1 MGLFR
6 TSASN
11 YEAPNMPPGTYVM
24 TCVGLKPVTIEWDGQ
39 SSDRLQWSF
48 RLQVPG
54 GNVYTIEKLTDPAK
68 AGPKSMNWQLGAALL
83 GPENMRPDMDI
94 NEVDVLGHSA
104 LGTMGIPT
112 KPDGQPGKFGLVGM
126 VPLPMG
132 MTVPGNGNGAQAPAQ
147 PPATVSPIRT
157 QPVPAAPVQQTVR
170 AAIGA
175 PEDDE
180 DLPF

>member
-11 YEAPNMPPGTYVM
+11 YEAPDIAGGTYVL
-24 TCVGLKPVTIEWDGQ
+24 TCTGLKAVTIPFDGQ
-39 SSDRLQWSF
+39 DHQRLQWTF
-48 RLQVPG
+48 TLQVPDG
-54 GNVYTIEKLTDPAK
+54 RQLTIEKLTDPSK
-68 AGPKSMNWQLGAALL
+68 TGPKSKNWELVSALI
-83 GPENMRPDMDI
+83 GPENVRPDMDFK
-94 NEVDVLGHSA
+94 EVDVVGHSA

-132 MTVPGNGNGAQAPAQ
+132 MTVPGNGAAPAPQ
-147 PPATVSPIRT
+147 VATVSPIRAPQAT
-157 QPVPAAPVQQTVR
+157 QAPQTVR
-170 AAIGA
+170 AAVGS
-175 PEDDE
+175 DDDD